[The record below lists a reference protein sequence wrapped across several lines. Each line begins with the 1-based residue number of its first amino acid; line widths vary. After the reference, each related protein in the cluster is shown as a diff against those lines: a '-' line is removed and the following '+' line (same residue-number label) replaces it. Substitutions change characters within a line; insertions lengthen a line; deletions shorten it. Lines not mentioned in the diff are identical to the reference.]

1 MSARSW
7 HPCASAWGPVMVIVD
22 DPYSRLAREHAREM
36 WAADE
41 RRCKSEDRRALICAL
56 LGMLVGAIAA
66 SACWVWSMAYL
77 IS

>member
-1 MSARSW
+1 MT
-7 HPCASAWGPVMVIVD
+7 D
-22 DPYSRLAREHAREM
+22 DPYSRIARDHVREM

-41 RRCKSEDRRALICAL
+41 RRCKYENRRALICAL

-66 SACWVWSMAYL
+66 SACWVWFQAYP